1 MVNFG
6 PGWLTSPGLNFVYF
20 VQMITFAKMIS
31 FMETI
36 ATVRTNEAAR
46 PKSSN
51 KAKTKNTEKPRKKAA
66 PKAQT
71 VLRISPELMA
81 RVKYK
86 ARQVDVSVNAYIE
99 SVLREAVMPRIPRL
113 PQDFEVSPLVKSLS
127 GIIPA
132 PTKEM
137 LEEDPKLAYII
148 GKGGE

>member
-1 MVNFG
+1 
-6 PGWLTSPGLNFVYF
+6 
-20 VQMITFAKMIS
+20 
-31 FMETI
+31 METI
-36 ATVRTNEAAR
+36 ATVGTNEAAR